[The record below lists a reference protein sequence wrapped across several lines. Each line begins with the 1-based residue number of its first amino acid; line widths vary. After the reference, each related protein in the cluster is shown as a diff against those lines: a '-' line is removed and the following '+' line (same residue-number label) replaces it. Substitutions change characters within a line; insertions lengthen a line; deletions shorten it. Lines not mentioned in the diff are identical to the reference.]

1 MSLRQLTEDERRDLI
16 GALRNLVA
24 NRHILP
30 FGKDRVVDA
39 LPLRQTIQQLERGNE
54 MMLEPSALDHVGLA
68 LYLFALELF
77 DADAPRDEISEVVRA
92 FTLFET
98 DPEPTPPWL
107 CYKNKKPVR
116 ERVALVGQPPS
127 LYRQLAYASTNA
139 RLKDVAKLSHAEG
152 ATLARLLHRL
162 ASDAEMLDDS
172 VINHTP
178 FIRPN
183 ERDVYYRFLGT
194 CRTFSHQANN
204 RRAVWLQGL
213 RDELDAAYKTLHRD
227 LIGRD

>member
-1 MSLRQLTEDERRDLI
+1 MPLRHLTEDERLDLI

-24 NRHILP
+24 NAHLLP
-30 FGKDRVVDA
+30 FDKDRVVDA
-39 LPLRQTIQQLERGNE
+39 LPLRETIRYLEQDRE
-54 MMLEPSALDHVGLA
+54 MMLGPSALDHVGMA

-107 CYKNKKPVR
+107 YYKDKKPVR
-116 ERVALVGQPPS
+116 EAVALVGQPHD
-127 LYRQLAYASTNA
+127 LYRSLAHASTNA

-152 ATLARLLHRL
+152 ATLERLLHRL
-162 ASDAEMLDDS
+162 AKDAEVLDDS
-172 VINHTP
+172 VVTHTP

-183 ERDVYYRFLGT
+183 ERDIYCRFLSV
-194 CRTFSHQANN
+194 CRTFSHQENN
-204 RRAVWLQGL
+204 RKAVWIQAL
-213 RDELDAAYKTLHRD
+213 REDLDAAYKTLRRD
-227 LIGRD
+227 ARRRD